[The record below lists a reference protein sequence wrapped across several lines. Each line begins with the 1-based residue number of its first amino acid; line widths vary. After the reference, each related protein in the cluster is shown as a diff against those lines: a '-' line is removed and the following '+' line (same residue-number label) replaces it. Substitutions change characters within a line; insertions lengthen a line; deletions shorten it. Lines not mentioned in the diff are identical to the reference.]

1 MPQKKKKL
9 DKDLSTMFFQQLALS
24 PSSKPFSIVF
34 SCPNPL
40 LQGPKSSRHTK
51 NILSHVF
58 CFYPSSP
65 QGWVSS
71 TFDSLKKN
79 NISGW
84 THLLLFGKGC
94 VRQEVKEQ
102 LPVVGNLLCDVEPAF
117 AICTTPCLAGF
128 FVYAWG
134 QVKKQLVT
142 FPFCCSWDLLKHGGS
157 RVMQLN
163 Y

>member
-1 MPQKKKKL
+1 
-9 DKDLSTMFFQQLALS
+9 MFFQQLALS

-84 THLLLFGKGC
+84 THLLLFEKGC
-94 VRQEVKEQ
+94 GRQEVKEQ

-128 FVYAWG
+128 FCICLGAGKKKTCNLSILLFLRPFEAWWLKSNATKLLVYE
-134 QVKKQLVT
+134 
-142 FPFCCSWDLLKHGGS
+142 P
-157 RVMQLN
+157 RV
-163 Y
+163 